1 MIRRARVET
10 PFEAAAGERVPQQ
23 GGNLFAWGTLAVVMT
38 RTIELDDEL
47 ADRMETHLED
57 DETIEEFI
65 EELVAIY
72 EQEGRF
78 LQEGA

>member
-1 MIRRARVET
+1 MFRAGVNCD
-10 PFEAAAGERVPQQ
+10 G
-23 GGNLFAWGTLAVVMT
+23 MH
-38 RTIELDDEL
+38 TIELDEEVVQRIE
-47 ADRMETHLED
+47 AHLED
-57 DETIEEFI
+57 DETVSEFV

>member
-1 MIRRARVET
+1 
-10 PFEAAAGERVPQQ
+10 
-23 GGNLFAWGTLAVVMT
+23 MT

-47 ADRMETHLED
+47 AQRIEGHLED
-57 DETIEEFI
+57 DETIEEFVA
-65 EELVAIY
+65 ELVAIY

>member
-1 MIRRARVET
+1 VSQAVEL
-10 PFEAAAGERVPQQ
+10 
-23 GGNLFAWGTLAVVMT
+23 N
-38 RTIELDDEL
+38 DEL
-47 ADRMETHLED
+47 VERIERHLED
-57 DETIEEFI
+57 DETIAEFV

>member
-1 MIRRARVET
+1 MPRSDGYDLFGWRASS
-10 PFEAAAGERVPQQ
+10 
-23 GGNLFAWGTLAVVMT
+23 FAMV
-38 RTIELDDEL
+38 RTIELDDDL
-47 ADRMETHLED
+47 AERMEGHLED
-57 DETIEEFI
+57 DETLEEFI

>member
-1 MIRRARVET
+1 MVH
-10 PFEAAAGERVPQQ
+10 
-23 GGNLFAWGTLAVVMT
+23 
-38 RTIELDDEL
+38 TIELDDDLVE
-47 ADRMETHLED
+47 RMNGYLED
-57 DETIEEFI
+57 DETLEEFI

>member
-1 MIRRARVET
+1 MSQTVEL
-10 PFEAAAGERVPQQ
+10 
-23 GGNLFAWGTLAVVMT
+23 N
-38 RTIELDDEL
+38 DEL
-47 ADRMETHLED
+47 VERIERHLED
-57 DETIEEFI
+57 DETVSEFV

>member
-1 MIRRARVET
+1 MTTFDRIGSGGAVAQLGGKFIVECVLVQT
-10 PFEAAAGERVPQQ
+10 V
-23 GGNLFAWGTLAVVMT
+23 T
-38 RTIELDDEL
+38 RTIELSDDL
-47 ADRMETHLED
+47 AERIEGHLED
-57 DETIEEFI
+57 DETIPEFV

>member
-1 MIRRARVET
+1 MS
-10 PFEAAAGERVPQQ
+10 
-23 GGNLFAWGTLAVVMT
+23 
-38 RTIELDDEL
+38 RTVELDDEL
-47 ADRMETHLED
+47 AERIESHLEEG
-57 DETIEEFI
+57 ETIPEFV